1 MKFYEKIKKIRV
13 DNNLTQE
20 EMANKLF
27 VSRSLI
33 AKWEQNRGIPSIDM
47 LNNIAATFGLAVNDL
62 ITEEEI
68 KCITLKNNQEVE
80 HNKKHLKITIIVGAI
95 SILILTFVIL
105 FIIGRV
111 NRINNE
117 KPIFQDFSTRGEIV
131 KIESDKVIVSDS
143 LNQYEVVWNQ
153 LKFKLDRYGNEI
165 NYDFLKKGYY
175 VKLSGMYNV
184 THKEYSFEK
193 LIVIEEYLDDYVIYG
208 FVITL
213 NDTSP
218 TSIPLWGTSWD
229 NNDRFDKPSD
239 DEYPYYII
247 ALGSDYNQ
255 TLVVHNYFA
264 DYHYDFLQNDNGVV
278 SIDIEL
284 VIRVLLNKKVN
295 IFVIDNSEKGFTL
308 VQSVEPQLF
317 SKTTKIDV
325 SGYVISEKLKN
336 SKDVK
341 YPSYSTKMNYQL
353 NIVHEYSPKQYIIY
367 EYDANNQLVK
377 ETNFSILGEFK
388 NKFKGVQEETIYCII
403 KKVGPEI
410 SSKQV
415 YLGER
420 YSFEL
425 VDEFGYIYKFDHTL
439 N

>member
-27 VSRSLI
+27 VSRSVI
-33 AKWEQNRGIPSIDM
+33 ARWEQNRGIPSIDM

-184 THKEYSFEK
+184 TRKEYSFEK
-193 LIVIEEYLDDYVIYG
+193 LTVFHL
-208 FVITL
+208 
-213 NDTSP
+213 S
-218 TSIPLWGTSWD
+218 SINL
-229 NNDRFDKPSD
+229 
-239 DEYPYYII
+239 
-247 ALGSDYNQ
+247 
-255 TLVVHNYFA
+255 
-264 DYHYDFLQNDNGVV
+264 
-278 SIDIEL
+278 
-284 VIRVLLNKKVN
+284 
-295 IFVIDNSEKGFTL
+295 
-308 VQSVEPQLF
+308 
-317 SKTTKIDV
+317 
-325 SGYVISEKLKN
+325 
-336 SKDVK
+336 
-341 YPSYSTKMNYQL
+341 
-353 NIVHEYSPKQYIIY
+353 
-367 EYDANNQLVK
+367 
-377 ETNFSILGEFK
+377 
-388 NKFKGVQEETIYCII
+388 
-403 KKVGPEI
+403 
-410 SSKQV
+410 
-415 YLGER
+415 
-420 YSFEL
+420 
-425 VDEFGYIYKFDHTL
+425 
-439 N
+439 